1 MSQIPPT
8 AASQNQPAQ
17 PAPPPPPPPPAPAP
31 ATSGTASLSAEAQQK
46 IAAIYAN
53 AATEHTPPAQV
64 QQEID
69 VVIAESPSAAPPAN
83 RDQINLFDAT
93 A

>member
-8 AASQNQPAQ
+8 AASQTQPAPPQ
-17 PAPPPPPPPPAPAP
+17 KQPPPPPPPPAADG
-31 ATSGTASLSAEAQQK
+31 TSSLSAEAQQK

-53 AATEHTPPAQV
+53 AATQHTSAAQV

-69 VVIAESPSAAPPAN
+69 VAIAESPAAAPSTSD
-83 RDQINLFDAT
+83 DQINLFDAT